1 MMKQDVPRKVDIV
14 TRVLDAND
22 RIALENRKRFAAD
35 SVVVI
40 DVMGSPG
47 SGKTSLLEAT
57 IPRLPET
64 SGTGVIVGDIA
75 TSRDAWRIALHGV
88 PAIQIVTENFG
99 GACHLE
105 AGVVAEAY
113 GRLDASA
120 IDLLFIENVGNL
132 VCPAEFDLGQDA
144 RVLVISVTEG
154 EDKPLKYP
162 LAFHEANLVL
172 VNKCDLV
179 PYLDIDMN
187 TLLENIC
194 EVNPNVDKMVISAKS
209 GQGMDVWMDWIAAR
223 RTARG
228 KIAR

>member
-1 MMKQDVPRKVDIV
+1 MTRNDGPQKVDIV
-14 TRVLDAND
+14 TRVLAAND

-35 SVVVI
+35 SVMVI
-40 DVMGSPG
+40 DIMGSPG

-57 IPRLPET
+57 IPRLKET

-75 TSRDAWRIALHGV
+75 TARDAWRIALQGV

-105 AGVVAEAY
+105 AGTVAEAY
-113 GRLDASA
+113 GKLDASA

-144 RVLVISVTEG
+144 RVVVLSVTEG

-162 LAFHEANLVL
+162 LAFHEADLVL
-172 VNKCDLV
+172 ISKCDLV
-179 PYLDIDMN
+179 PYLDIDMDS
-187 TLLENIC
+187 LLENVC
-194 EVNPNVDKMVISAKS
+194 EVNPRVDKMVLSAKS
-209 GQGMDVWMDWIAAR
+209 GQGMDDWMAWLAAR
-223 RTARG
+223 MKMSG
-228 KIAR
+228 KMTS